1 MNNNL
6 FWFSNPTV
14 EQKVIT
20 KLINFQR
27 TYYSMSI
34 DGKKLWAKLIV
45 DKCIFSLDYRTPTE
59 EYEEK
64 VVSKCSNLLKLKW
77 TNLLYAE

>member
-1 MNNNL
+1 
-6 FWFSNPTV
+6 
-14 EQKVIT
+14 
-20 KLINFQR
+20 
-27 TYYSMSI
+27 MSI

-64 VVSKCSNLLKLKW
+64 VVSKCSNLLKLK
-77 TNLLYAE
+77 

>member
-1 MNNNL
+1 
-6 FWFSNPTV
+6 
-14 EQKVIT
+14 
-20 KLINFQR
+20 
-27 TYYSMSI
+27 MSI

-64 VVSKCSNLLKLKW
+64 AVSKCINLLKWKW
-77 TNLLYAE
+77 TNLLYAELRILFELIVKKIKNVNIRFPQEGIIFWMGL